1 MIYRCK
7 NAILELRDQGKSS
20 AFYLKGQLMF
30 VGSSTVAMKF
40 FVDHC
45 EEDLDKKTL
54 RDFRSRLELQS
65 SYKSRVTR

>member
-7 NAILELRDQGKSS
+7 EAVLDLRENSKSC

-40 FVDHC
+40 FVEHC

>member
-7 NAILELRDQGKSS
+7 NAILELRDKGKSS

-40 FVDHC
+40 FVEHC